1 MGSKRRNDNMS
12 EKTQGEELKEKL
24 FDCKKNGWESTSEE
38 EGRRI
43 FQYCDGYINFL
54 SKSKTEREISFCL
67 YLRSKLCLLALNS
80 HIHLCF

>member
-1 MGSKRRNDNMS
+1 MS

-54 SKSKTEREISFCL
+54 SK
-67 YLRSKLCLLALNS
+67 
-80 HIHLCF
+80 